1 MVSTMPTGSG
11 DPSDF
16 AAAFQAVVDNVELV
30 VRGKT
35 EAVSLALTCLFAGG
49 HLLIED
55 VPGLGKTSLARCI
68 AASLEA
74 SCHRIQ
80 FTPDLLPSDV
90 TGVTVYHQGTAQFG
104 FHPGPVFAHVVV
116 ADEVNR
122 ASPKT
127 QSALL
132 EVMEEGRVTV
142 DGQPHAVPRPFFVV
156 ATQNPVDM
164 DGTYALPEAQLDR
177 FLMRVRMG
185 YPDRESEV
193 AILRNRQSGIRV
205 EDLRPVLS
213 TDEVLALVA
222 QGART
227 HVADTV
233 HEYVVDV
240 VAATRTM
247 PRLRLGA
254 SPRGSIALLR
264 ASQVRAAAAGRDFV
278 TPDDV
283 KALAVPVLAHRM
295 LVAADAELRGFTGE
309 DAVGEVLGSVSV
321 PRSLAGV

>member
-1 MVSTMPTGSG
+1 MPTGSG

-205 EDLRPVLS
+205 EDLSPVLS
-213 TDEVLALVA
+213 TDEILALVA

-309 DAVGEVLGSVSV
+309 DAVGEVLGSVPV

>member
-1 MVSTMPTGSG
+1 MSTMPTGSG

-205 EDLRPVLS
+205 EDLSPVLS
-213 TDEVLALVA
+213 TDEILALVA

-309 DAVGEVLGSVSV
+309 DAVGEVLGSVPV

>member
-1 MVSTMPTGSG
+1 MSTMPTGSG

>member
-1 MVSTMPTGSG
+1 MPTSG
-11 DPSDF
+11 DDPSDF
-16 AAAFQAVVDNVELV
+16 AAGFQALVDNVELV

-55 VPGLGKTSLARCI
+55 VPGLGKTSLARCV
-68 AASLEA
+68 AASLDA

-90 TGVTVYHQGTAQFG
+90 TGVTVYRQGTGAFA

-185 YPDRESEV
+185 YPDRQSEV
-193 AILRNRQSGIRV
+193 AILRHRRSGVRV
-205 EDLRPVLS
+205 EDLGPVLS

-222 QGART
+222 ASGRI

-240 VAATRTM
+240 VAATRTL
-247 PRLRLGA
+247 PQLRLGA

-264 ASQVRAAAAGRDFV
+264 AAQVRAAAAGRAFV

-283 KALAVPVLAHRM
+283 KALAAPVLAHRL
-295 LVAADAELRGFTGE
+295 LVAPDAELRGYAAE
-309 DAVGEVLGSVSV
+309 DAVREVLASVPV

>member
-1 MVSTMPTGSG
+1 MPTGSG

-309 DAVGEVLGSVSV
+309 DAVGEVLGSVPV

>member
-1 MVSTMPTGSG
+1 MPTGSG

>member
-1 MVSTMPTGSG
+1 MSTMPTGSG

-309 DAVGEVLGSVSV
+309 DAVGEVLGSVPV

>member
-1 MVSTMPTGSG
+1 MPTSG
-11 DPSDF
+11 AGPFDF
-16 AAAFQAVVDNVELV
+16 AAAFQALVDNVELV

-55 VPGLGKTSLARCI
+55 VPGLGKTSLARCV
-68 AASLEA
+68 AASLDA

-90 TGVTVYHQGTAQFG
+90 TGVTVYRQGTGEFA

-142 DGQPHAVPRPFFVV
+142 DGQPHAVPLPFFVV

-185 YPDRESEV
+185 YPDRQSEV
-193 AILRNRQSGIRV
+193 AILRNRRSGMRV
-205 EDLRPVLS
+205 EDLSPVLS

-222 QGART
+222 ASART

-240 VAATRTM
+240 VSATRTL

-264 ASQVRAAAAGRDFV
+264 AAQVRAAAAGRTFV

-283 KALAVPVLAHRM
+283 KALAASVLAHRL
-295 LVAADAELRGFTGE
+295 LVAPDAELRGYTAE
-309 DAVGEVLGSVSV
+309 DAVREVLESVPV

>member
-1 MVSTMPTGSG
+1 M
-11 DPSDF
+11 
-16 AAAFQAVVDNVELV
+16 
-30 VRGKT
+30 RGKT

-205 EDLRPVLS
+205 EDLSPVLS
-213 TDEVLALVA
+213 TDEILALVA

-309 DAVGEVLGSVSV
+309 DAVGEVLGSVPV

>member
-1 MVSTMPTGSG
+1 MSMRATGS
-11 DPSDF
+11 DQPSDF

-90 TGVTVYHQGTAQFG
+90 TGVSVYHQGTAAFG

-185 YPDRESEV
+185 YPDRQSEV

-205 EDLRPVLS
+205 EDLSPVLS
-213 TDEVLALVA
+213 TDEVLALIA
-222 QGART
+222 QGARI
-227 HVADTV
+227 HVADTLR
-233 HEYVVDV
+233 EYVVDV

-247 PRLRLGA
+247 PQLRLGA

-264 ASQVRAAAAGRDFV
+264 ASQVRAAAAGREFV

-309 DAVGEVLGSVSV
+309 DAVGEVLGSVPV